1 MEKLYIK
8 DKDFVKSISHNRI
21 LESVKRVADELNRD
35 YKGDNPVFVGV
46 LNGAFMFAAD
56 LLKDF
61 QEHCELTFIT
71 VASYVGTKSS
81 GEVDIMMGLTKDIKD
96 RRVILLEDIVDS
108 GTTIDS
114 LIKELA
120 KYEPKDVKVA
130 TLLLKPDALE
140 TNVKPDYVGIEI
152 PNDFI
157 VGYGLDY
164 DGYGRNF
171 KDIYKLSND

>member
-8 DKDFVKSISHNRI
+8 DKVFVKSIPHSKI
-21 LESVKRVADELNRD
+21 LESVKRVADELNCD
-35 YKGDNPVFVGV
+35 YKDDDPVFVGV

-56 LLKDF
+56 LLKEF
-61 QEHCELTFIT
+61 QGHCELTFIT
-71 VASYVGTKSS
+71 VASYIGTKSS

-108 GTTIDS
+108 GTTIES
-114 LIKELA
+114 LIKEIA

-130 TLLLKPDALE
+130 TLLLKPEALA
-140 TNVKPDYVGIEI
+140 TNVKPDYVGIEV